1 MKQEQIIL
9 GSITATVSAI
19 GLGYL
24 GAQYLNQT
32 TMYTVAGAM
41 LGLGAT
47 AQIRQLKPKSKRQT
61 PRLLLLPAASS
72 IPVHEEPQP
81 QLIMQPLFQSI
92 EQSLEHHSEIIEL
105 DASTEVIEVRSE
117 VDPVIERFI
126 QLGLEEF

>member
-41 LGLGAT
+41 MGLGAT
-47 AQIRQLKPKSKRQT
+47 VQIRQLKPKYKPST

-72 IPVHEEPQP
+72 IPVHDEPQP
-81 QLIMQPLFQSI
+81 QLMQSLFQPI
-92 EQSLEHHSEIIEL
+92 EQSLEHHHEIIEL
-105 DASTEVIEVRSE
+105 ESSTEVVEVRPE
-117 VDPVIERFI
+117 VDPVIERFLK
-126 QLGLEEF
+126 LGLEEF

>member
-41 LGLGAT
+41 MGLGAT
-47 AQIRQLKPKSKRQT
+47 VQLRQLKPKSKSPT
-61 PRLLLLPAASS
+61 PRLLLLPAAAS
-72 IPVHEEPQP
+72 IPVHDEPQP
-81 QLIMQPLFQSI
+81 QLMQPLFQSI
-92 EQSLEHHSEIIEL
+92 EQSAEQHHEIIEL
-105 DASTEVIEVRSE
+105 EPSTEVIELRSE
-117 VDPVIERFI
+117 VDPVIERFLK
-126 QLGLEEF
+126 LGLEEF